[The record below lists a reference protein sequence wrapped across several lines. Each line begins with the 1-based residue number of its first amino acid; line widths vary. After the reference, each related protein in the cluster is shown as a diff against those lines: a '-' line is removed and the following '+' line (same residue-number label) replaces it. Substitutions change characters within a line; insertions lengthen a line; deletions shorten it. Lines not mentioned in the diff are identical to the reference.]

1 MSERLLPRSEVERLV
16 GLRRS
21 AIYDRMAAGTF
32 PAPVQEPGTRNV
44 RWLASEVEDLR
55 LRAEAAE
62 ADKYDWLYGL
72 KVHLLVGDE
81 DGEGVWEELRVD
93 ATTNIDNTETLYL
106 SKKTQGGD
114 GLP

>member
-44 RWLASEVEDLR
+44 RWLASEVE
-55 LRAEAAE
+55 AWTEAAYRRGDLLDRRRE
-62 ADKYDWLYGL
+62 LMQAWAD
-72 KVHLLVGDE
+72 
-81 DGEGVWEELRVD
+81 
-93 ATTNIDNTETLYL
+93 YL
-106 SKKTQGGD
+106 ST
-114 GLP
+114 PPAA

>member
-44 RWLASEVEDLR
+44 RWLASEVEAWIQAATR
-55 LRAEAAE
+55 WPRAGGSRA
-62 ADKYDWLYGL
+62 G
-72 KVHLLVGDE
+72 
-81 DGEGVWEELRVD
+81 
-93 ATTNIDNTETLYL
+93 TETEQA
-106 SKKTQGGD
+106 KAA
-114 GLP
+114 